1 MFKPLAT
8 LALASVFS
16 LTACGGGSTPAPER
30 GPQPLNA
37 STSIGKVN
45 ITVRPNE
52 VDVGSVTLQ
61 TPSAGKVE
69 VTFAGDGVVSAG
81 DRLVLAAS
89 DKSKTWGVNEG
100 NVSLKTSGPFTHK
113 RVYTV
118 GAGSSTFYAVAHN
131 YVDTAGTGVVS
142 IYATLTAIFYPN

>member
-1 MFKPLAT
+1 MFKPFFV
-8 LALASVFS
+8 LALSSALF
-16 LTACGGGSTPAPER
+16 LTACGGGSTPAPKTLLESA
-30 GPQPLNA
+30 NINK
-37 STSIGKVN
+37 TN

-61 TPSAGKVE
+61 IPSAGKVE
-69 VTFAGDGVVSAG
+69 VTFAGDGIVSAG

-89 DKSKTWGVNEG
+89 DKSKTWGVNDG
-100 NVSLKTSGPFTHK
+100 NVSLKTSGPFAHK

-131 YVDTAGTGVVS
+131 YVDTAGTGKVS
-142 IYATLTAIFYPN
+142 IYATLTATFYPN

>member
-1 MFKPLAT
+1 MNKALT
-8 LALASVFS
+8 LLALSSALLS
-16 LTACGGGSTPAPER
+16 ACGGGSTPTPAP
-30 GPQPLNA
+30 QLLTA
-37 STSIGKVN
+37 SAN
-45 ITVRPNE
+45 ILKTNLSVRPNE
-52 VDVGSVTLQ
+52 VDVALVTLQ
-61 TPSAGKVE
+61 IPSAGKVE

-131 YVDTAGTGVVS
+131 YVDTAGTGKVS
-142 IYATLTAIFYPN
+142 IYATLTATFNPN

>member
-1 MFKPLAT
+1 MFKPLFV
-8 LALASVFS
+8 LALSSALLS
-16 LTACGGGSTPAPER
+16 ACGGGGTPTPV
-30 GPQPLNA
+30 PQLLTA
-37 STSIGKVN
+37 SAN
-45 ITVRPNE
+45 ILKTNLSVRPNE
-52 VDVGSVTLQ
+52 VDVASVTLQ
-61 TPSAGKVE
+61 IPSAGKVE

-142 IYATLTAIFYPN
+142 IYATLTATFYPN

>member
-1 MFKPLAT
+1 MFKPLFVM
-8 LALASVFS
+8 ALSSALLS
-16 LTACGGGSTPAPER
+16 ACGGGGTPVP
-30 GPQPLNA
+30 A
-37 STSIGKVN
+37 SQLLTASAN
-45 ITVRPNE
+45 IVKTNLSVRPNE
-52 VDVGSVTLQ
+52 VDVASVTLQ
-61 TPSAGKVE
+61 IPSAGKVE

-100 NVSLKTSGPFTHK
+100 NVSLKISGPFTHK

-131 YVDTAGTGVVS
+131 YVDTAGTGKVS
-142 IYATLTAIFYPN
+142 IYATLTATFYPN